1 MFKIFSVIVEHFHDP
16 VLAKIE
22 FDVDVKKRAAHIRV
36 PDLLRTRSEP
46 IRNPVTDK
54 EHRIL
59 TVLPDGWVFHEAEGA
74 AGFAKSTGR
83 LKFDLNH
90 RHSSMAY
97 VAWGPNGL
105 KYDLEEQRRKFPLG

>member
-1 MFKIFSVIVEHFHDP
+1 
-16 VLAKIE
+16 
-22 FDVDVKKRAAHIRV
+22 
-36 PDLLRTRSEP
+36 
-46 IRNPVTDK
+46 
-54 EHRIL
+54 
-59 TVLPDGWVFHEAEGA
+59 VLPDGWVFHEAEGA
-74 AGFAKSTGR
+74 AGFAKSTGE